1 MTLDSARP
9 SRADGGGRDSG
20 TGSGH
25 GDGDGRGDNDVVA
38 GRYRVD
44 TLIGRGGMAAVYRAQ
59 DLSLGRT
66 VALKLFAAAGESE
79 KDEGRKTSEI
89 RLLASLKHHA
99 LVTLYDASD
108 GSALDGEP
116 AFMAME
122 LVEGPTLSQLLD
134 AGPLDRREVA
144 RMGADLA
151 EALHVVHAAG
161 IVHRDLKPSNVLLED
176 STSPDRRFRV
186 KLADFGIAYMVDS
199 TRLTMPGTLV
209 GTAAYLSPEQA
220 KGEPPT
226 PASDVYSLGLVL
238 LESLTG
244 ERAFPGSMIE
254 AATARL
260 LRDPVVPESVG
271 ADWAGLLVAMT
282 NRDPEQR
289 PDALSVARSIHEFS
303 TTGNQESPVAADATA
318 MSTVAAPL
326 PQTDV
331 PDASAGAG
339 AAKAGFESAGS
350 ESAGDAPTRAFEL
363 SDVPTTEVDRP
374 SSEHVR
380 TEHHARTERFPQTPA
395 VVPSRSHDEAPTVAA
410 PVADRPEQSGMSAA
424 PRNRSGRRAVIVVVV
439 FAVLLLAAIAIAIA
453 VAASGGSSPDQTPLP
468 EVTGP
473 LGVHLQQLRDEVNQ

>member
-1 MTLDSARP
+1 M
-9 SRADGGGRDSG
+9 
-20 TGSGH
+20 
-25 GDGDGRGDNDVVA
+25 VA

-66 VALKLFAAAGESE
+66 VALKLFAATGESD

-144 RMGADLA
+144 RMGVDLA

-161 IVHRDLKPSNVLLED
+161 IVHRDLKPSNVLLEE
-176 STSPDRRFRV
+176 STSPDRTFRV
-186 KLADFGIAYMVDS
+186 KLADFGIAYVVDS
-199 TRLTMPGTLV
+199 TRLTLPGTLV

-238 LESLTG
+238 LEALTG
-244 ERAFPGSMIE
+244 VRAFPGSMIE

-271 ADWAGLLVAMT
+271 ADWAALLVAMT

-289 PDALSVARSIHEFS
+289 PDALAVARTIHEFS
-303 TTGNQESPVAADATA
+303 TTGTQPAHAAVPDATA
-318 MSTVAAPL
+318 MSTVAAPA
-326 PQTDV
+326 P
-331 PDASAGAG
+331 ASALGADPSG
-339 AAKAGFESAGS
+339 SAVGT
-350 ESAGDAPTRAFEL
+350 SADAPTTAQAA
-363 SDVPTTEVDRP
+363 TDRP
-374 SSEHVR
+374 N
-380 TEHHARTERFPQTPA
+380 
-395 VVPSRSHDEAPTVAA
+395 DDAPTVVAPAA
-410 PVADRPEQSGMSAA
+410 PVSGQPRSAGRADAPEK
-424 PRNRSGRRAVIVVVV
+424 RSGRRAVVIIVV

-453 VAASGGSSPDQTPLP
+453 VASSNGSTPDQTPLP

>member
-1 MTLDSARP
+1 MEKRMTLDSARP
-9 SRADGGGRDSG
+9 PRAA
-20 TGSGH
+20 
-25 GDGDGRGDNDVVA
+25 GDGDGGGDGNAAGNGNGAHDVVA

-66 VALKLFAAAGESE
+66 VALKLFSATGESG

-134 AGPLDRREVA
+134 VGPLDRREVA

-176 STSPDRRFRV
+176 STSPDRTFRV
-186 KLADFGIAYMVDS
+186 KLADFGIAYVVDS
-199 TRLTMPGTLV
+199 TRLTLPGTLV

-244 ERAFPGSMIE
+244 VRAFPGSMIE

-271 ADWAGLLVAMT
+271 SDWAALLVSMT
-282 NRDPEQR
+282 NREPEQR
-289 PDALSVARSIHEFS
+289 PDALVVARAIHEFS
-303 TTGNQESPVAADATA
+303 TTGAQEAPAGAAVATA
-318 MSTVAAPL
+318 MSTVASL
-326 PQTDV
+326 VPQS
-331 PDASAGAG
+331 DASGTVAGG
-339 AAKAGFESAGS
+339 VSD
-350 ESAGDAPTRAFEL
+350 DAPTRVQAQ
-363 SDVPTTEVDRP
+363 SDPLTT
-374 SSEHVR
+374 SAQQATQEH
-380 TEHHARTERFPQTPA
+380 APAERVQQTQA
-395 VVPSRSHDEAPTVAA
+395 QASGRFLSHDDAPTVAA
-410 PVADRPEQSGMSAA
+410 PVVDRPGLSRASGQQDK
-424 PRNRSGRRAVIVVVV
+424 RSSHRAMIIVVV

-453 VAASGGSSPDQTPLP
+453 VSASNGSTPDQTPLP

>member
-9 SRADGGGRDSG
+9 PRAAGDGNGGGG
-20 TGSGH
+20 
-25 GDGDGRGDNDVVA
+25 GDNDIVA

-44 TLIGRGGMAAVYRAQ
+44 TLIGRGGMAAVYRAH
-59 DLSLGRT
+59 DMSLGRT
-66 VALKLFAAAGESE
+66 VALKLFAATGESD

-108 GSALDGEP
+108 GSELDGEP

-176 STSPDRRFRV
+176 STSPDRTFRV
-186 KLADFGIAYMVDS
+186 KLADFGIAYVVDS
-199 TRLTMPGTLV
+199 TRLTLPGTLV

-238 LESLTG
+238 LEALTG
-244 ERAFPGSMIE
+244 VRAFPGSMIE

-271 ADWAGLLVAMT
+271 ADWAALLVAMT

-289 PDALSVARSIHEFS
+289 PDALAVARTIHEFS
-303 TTGNQESPVAADATA
+303 TTGTQAARAATPDATA
-318 MSTVAAPL
+318 MSTVAAPVAE
-326 PQTDV
+326 TDGSG
-331 PDASAGAG
+331 SAVR
-339 AAKAGFESAGS
+339 AAADS
-350 ESAGDAPTRAFEL
+350 
-363 SDVPTTEVDRP
+363 PTTAQVVTDHPTTAMAP
-374 SSEHVR
+374 S
-380 TEHHARTERFPQTPA
+380 TEYAAAE
-395 VVPSRSHDEAPTVAA
+395 PSRRADSQQPRSHDDTPTVAA
-410 PVADRPEQSGMSAA
+410 PVPAPLSAPPSVRRDRRSTRGSAQEKR
-424 PRNRSGRRAVIVVVV
+424 PVRRAVVIIVV

-453 VAASGGSSPDQTPLP
+453 VASSNGSSPDQTPLP

-473 LGVHLQQLRDEVNQ
+473 LGVHLEQLRDEVNQ

>member
-9 SRADGGGRDSG
+9 PRAAGDGAGDRAGGGG
-20 TGSGH
+20 G
-25 GDGDGRGDNDVVA
+25 GDIEVVA

-66 VALKLFAAAGESE
+66 VALKLFAATGESA

-176 STSPDRRFRV
+176 STSPDRTFRV
-186 KLADFGIAYMVDS
+186 KLADFGIAYVVDS

-244 ERAFPGSMIE
+244 VRAFPGSMIE

-271 ADWAGLLVAMT
+271 ADWAALLVAMT
-282 NRDPEQR
+282 DRDPDQR
-289 PDALSVARSIHEFS
+289 PDALAVARTIHEFS
-303 TTGNQESPVAADATA
+303 TTGTQPAHDDAPDVTA
-318 MSTVAAPL
+318 MSTVAAPA
-326 PQTDV
+326 PAPAPASASV
-331 PDASAGAG
+331 PAPASAFGADASGSAVGA
-339 AAKAGFESAGS
+339 SA
-350 ESAGDAPTRAFEL
+350 DAPTTAQAL
-363 SDVPTTEVDRP
+363 TDHLDDDT
-374 SSEHVR
+374 
-380 TEHHARTERFPQTPA
+380 
-395 VVPSRSHDEAPTVAA
+395 PTVVA
-410 PVADRPEQSGMSAA
+410 PVVAPDSGRPEGSKGAGVQKK
-424 PRNRSGRRAVIVVVV
+424 RTGRRAVVIIVV

-453 VAASGGSSPDQTPLP
+453 VASTNGSTPDQTPLP

>member
-9 SRADGGGRDSG
+9 SRADGDGRDSN
-20 TGSGH
+20 
-25 GDGDGRGDNDVVA
+25 DGRDGSDDGGNDVVA
-38 GRYRVD
+38 GRYRVG

-186 KLADFGIAYMVDS
+186 KLADFGIAYVVDS

-289 PDALSVARSIHEFS
+289 PDAMSVARSIHEFS

-331 PDASAGAG
+331 PDASAEAG
-339 AAKAGFESAGS
+339 AAKAGVTSAGS

-374 SSEHVR
+374 SSEHAR
-380 TEHHARTERFPQTPA
+380 TEHHARTDRFPQTPA
-395 VVPSRSHDEAPTVAA
+395 VVPSRSHDDAPTVAA
-410 PVADRPEQSGMSAA
+410 PVADRPEQSGMSGA
-424 PRNRSGRRAVIVVVV
+424 PRKRSGRRAVIVVVV

-473 LGVHLQQLRDEVNQ
+473 LGVHLQELRDEVNQ

>member
-1 MTLDSARP
+1 MEKRMTLDSARP
-9 SRADGGGRDSG
+9 PRAAGN
-20 TGSGH
+20 
-25 GDGDGRGDNDVVA
+25 GDGDGVGGGDNQVVA

-66 VALKLFAAAGESE
+66 VALKLFAATGESD

-176 STSPDRRFRV
+176 STSPDRTFRV
-186 KLADFGIAYMVDS
+186 KLADFGIAYVVDS
-199 TRLTMPGTLV
+199 TRLTLPGTLV

-238 LESLTG
+238 LEALTG
-244 ERAFPGSMIE
+244 VRAFPGSMIE

-271 ADWAGLLVAMT
+271 ADWAALLVAMT

-289 PDALSVARSIHEFS
+289 PDALAVARTIHEFS
-303 TTGNQESPVAADATA
+303 TTGTQETPAGATVATA
-318 MSTVAAPL
+318 MSTVASSVPPWETSGTSVHA
-326 PQTDV
+326 V
-331 PDASAGAG
+331 EAPDAAGL
-339 AAKAGFESAGS
+339 
-350 ESAGDAPTRAFEL
+350 DAPTSLQAPF
-363 SDVPTTEVDRP
+363 DPHVTAAHRP
-374 SSEHVR
+374 SAV
-380 TEHHARTERFPQTPA
+380 HASPELGQQTRA
-395 VVPSRSHDEAPTVAA
+395 AARSSQDDAPTVAA
-410 PVADRPEQSGMSAA
+410 PAIDRPTPSRASGT
-424 PRNRSGRRAVIVVVV
+424 PRKRLGRRTVVIIAV
-439 FAVLLLAAIAIAIA
+439 FAVLVLAAIAIAIA
-453 VAASGGSSPDQTPLP
+453 VAMSNGSSPEQTPLP
-468 EVTGP
+468 DVTGP

>member
-9 SRADGGGRDSG
+9 PRAA
-20 TGSGH
+20 
-25 GDGDGRGDNDVVA
+25 GDGAGDNEVVA

-66 VALKLFAAAGESE
+66 VALKLFAATGESA

-176 STSPDRRFRV
+176 STSPDRTFRV
-186 KLADFGIAYMVDS
+186 KLADFGIAYVVDS

-244 ERAFPGSMIE
+244 VRAFPGSMIE

-271 ADWAGLLVAMT
+271 ADWAALLVAMT
-282 NRDPEQR
+282 DRDPDQR
-289 PDALSVARSIHEFS
+289 PDALAVARTIHEFS
-303 TTGNQESPVAADATA
+303 TTGTQPAHDDAPDVTA
-318 MSTVAAPL
+318 MSTVAAPA
-326 PQTDV
+326 PA
-331 PDASAGAG
+331 PAPASAFGADASGSAVGA
-339 AAKAGFESAGS
+339 SA
-350 ESAGDAPTRAFEL
+350 DAPTTAQAL
-363 SDVPTTEVDRP
+363 TDHPDDD
-374 SSEHVR
+374 
-380 TEHHARTERFPQTPA
+380 TPA
-395 VVPSRSHDEAPTVAA
+395 VVA
-410 PVADRPEQSGMSAA
+410 PVVAPDSGRPEGSKGAGVQKK
-424 PRNRSGRRAVIVVVV
+424 RTGRRAVVIIVV

-453 VAASGGSSPDQTPLP
+453 VASTNGSTPDQTPLP

>member
-1 MTLDSARP
+1 MEKRMTLDSARP
-9 SRADGGGRDSG
+9 PRAA
-20 TGSGH
+20 
-25 GDGDGRGDNDVVA
+25 GDGDGDSDGGNDIVA

-66 VALKLFAAAGESE
+66 VALKLFAATGESD

-134 AGPLDRREVA
+134 AGPLDRREVS
-144 RMGADLA
+144 RMGVDLA

-161 IVHRDLKPSNVLLED
+161 IVHRDLKPSNVLLEE
-176 STSPDRRFRV
+176 STSPDRTFRV
-186 KLADFGIAYMVDS
+186 KLADFGIAYVVDS
-199 TRLTMPGTLV
+199 TRLTLPGTLV

-238 LESLTG
+238 LEALTG
-244 ERAFPGSMIE
+244 VRAFPGSMIE

-271 ADWAGLLVAMT
+271 ADWAALLVAMT

-289 PDALSVARSIHEFS
+289 PDALAVARTIHEFS
-303 TTGNQESPVAADATA
+303 TTGTQPAHAAVPDATA
-318 MSTVAAPL
+318 MSTVAAPAPASAL
-326 PQTDV
+326 AA
-331 PDASAGAG
+331 DASGRAVGG
-339 AAKAGFESAGS
+339 SA
-350 ESAGDAPTRAFEL
+350 DAPTTAQL
-363 SDVPTTEVDRP
+363 LTDRP
-374 SSEHVR
+374 N
-380 TEHHARTERFPQTPA
+380 
-395 VVPSRSHDEAPTVAA
+395 DDAPTVVAPAA
-410 PVADRPEQSGMSAA
+410 PVSGQPRSAGRADAREK
-424 PRNRSGRRAVIVVVV
+424 RLGRRAVVIIVV

-453 VAASGGSSPDQTPLP
+453 VASSIGSTPDQTPLP

>member
-1 MTLDSARP
+1 MEKRMTLDSARP
-9 SRADGGGRDSG
+9 PRAA
-20 TGSGH
+20 
-25 GDGDGRGDNDVVA
+25 GDGDGDGDSDDGNDIVA

-59 DLSLGRT
+59 DMSLGRT
-66 VALKLFAAAGESE
+66 VALKLFAATGESD

-144 RMGADLA
+144 RMGVDLA

-161 IVHRDLKPSNVLLED
+161 IVHRDLKPSNVLLEE
-176 STSPDRRFRV
+176 STSPDRTFRV
-186 KLADFGIAYMVDS
+186 KLADFGIAYVVDS
-199 TRLTMPGTLV
+199 TRLTLPGTLV

-238 LESLTG
+238 LEALTG
-244 ERAFPGSMIE
+244 VRAFPGSMIE

-271 ADWAGLLVAMT
+271 ADWAALLVAMT

-289 PDALSVARSIHEFS
+289 PDALAVARTIHEFS
-303 TTGNQESPVAADATA
+303 TTGTQPAHAAAPDATA
-318 MSTVAAPL
+318 MSTVAAPAPAPASAL
-326 PQTDV
+326 GA
-331 PDASAGAG
+331 DASG
-339 AAKAGFESAGS
+339 SAVGGS
-350 ESAGDAPTRAFEL
+350 ADAPTMAQAL
-363 SDVPTTEVDRP
+363 ADHPND
-374 SSEHVR
+374 
-380 TEHHARTERFPQTPA
+380 
-395 VVPSRSHDEAPTVAA
+395 DAPTVVA
-410 PVADRPEQSGMSAA
+410 PVAAA
-424 PRNRSGRRAVIVVVV
+424 DPGRLERSKRADAREKRSGRRAVVIIVV

-453 VAASGGSSPDQTPLP
+453 VASTNGSTPDQTPLP
-468 EVTGP
+468 DVTGP

>member
-9 SRADGGGRDSG
+9 PRAA
-20 TGSGH
+20 
-25 GDGDGRGDNDVVA
+25 GDGAGDNEVVA

-66 VALKLFAAAGESE
+66 VALKLFAATGESA

-176 STSPDRRFRV
+176 STSPDRTFRV
-186 KLADFGIAYMVDS
+186 KLADFGIAYVVDS

-244 ERAFPGSMIE
+244 VRAFPGSMIE

-271 ADWAGLLVAMT
+271 ADWAALLVAMT
-282 NRDPEQR
+282 DRDPDQR
-289 PDALSVARSIHEFS
+289 PDALAVARTIHEFS
-303 TTGNQESPVAADATA
+303 TTGTQPAHDDAPDVTA
-318 MSTVAAPL
+318 MSTVAAPA
-326 PQTDV
+326 PA
-331 PDASAGAG
+331 PAPAPASAFGADASGSAVGA
-339 AAKAGFESAGS
+339 SA
-350 ESAGDAPTRAFEL
+350 DAPTTAQAL
-363 SDVPTTEVDRP
+363 TDHPDDDT
-374 SSEHVR
+374 
-380 TEHHARTERFPQTPA
+380 
-395 VVPSRSHDEAPTVAA
+395 PTVVA
-410 PVADRPEQSGMSAA
+410 PVVAPYSGRPEGSKGAGVQKK
-424 PRNRSGRRAVIVVVV
+424 RTGRRAVVIIVV

-453 VAASGGSSPDQTPLP
+453 VASTNGSTPDQTPLP

>member
-9 SRADGGGRDSG
+9 SRADGDGRDSSD
-20 TGSGH
+20 GSGH

-38 GRYRVD
+38 GRYRVG

-66 VALKLFAAAGESE
+66 VALKLFVAAGESE

-186 KLADFGIAYMVDS
+186 KLADFGIAYVVDS

-282 NRDPEQR
+282 DRDPVQR
-289 PDALSVARSIHEFS
+289 PDALAVARTIHEFS
-303 TTGNQESPVAADATA
+303 TTGNQESAAAEATA

-326 PQTDV
+326 PQAGV
-331 PDASAGAG
+331 PDASAEAG
-339 AAKAGFESAGS
+339 AAKAGFTSAGS

-380 TEHHARTERFPQTPA
+380 TERHARTERFPQTPA

-410 PVADRPEQSGMSAA
+410 PVADRPEQSGMSGA
-424 PRNRSGRRAVIVVVV
+424 PRKRSGRRAVIVVVV

-473 LGVHLQQLRDEVNQ
+473 LGVHLQELRDEVNQ

>member
-9 SRADGGGRDSG
+9 PRAA
-20 TGSGH
+20 
-25 GDGDGRGDNDVVA
+25 GDGNGGGDNDIVA

-59 DLSLGRT
+59 DMSLGRT
-66 VALKLFAAAGESE
+66 VALKLFAATGESD

-144 RMGADLA
+144 RMGVDLA

-161 IVHRDLKPSNVLLED
+161 IVHRDLKPSNVLLEE
-176 STSPDRRFRV
+176 STSPDRTFRV
-186 KLADFGIAYMVDS
+186 KLADFGIAYVVDS
-199 TRLTMPGTLV
+199 TRLTLPGTLV

-238 LESLTG
+238 LEALTG
-244 ERAFPGSMIE
+244 LRAFPGSMIE

-271 ADWAGLLVAMT
+271 ADWAALLVAMT

-289 PDALSVARSIHEFS
+289 PDALAVARTIHAFS
-303 TTGNQESPVAADATA
+303 TTGTQPAHAAAPDSTA
-318 MSTVAAPL
+318 MSTVAVPAP
-326 PQTDV
+326 
-331 PDASAGAG
+331 ASALGADPSG
-339 AAKAGFESAGS
+339 SAVGT
-350 ESAGDAPTRAFEL
+350 SADAPTTAQAL
-363 SDVPTTEVDRP
+363 TGHPNDD
-374 SSEHVR
+374 
-380 TEHHARTERFPQTPA
+380 
-395 VVPSRSHDEAPTVAA
+395 APTVVA
-410 PVADRPEQSGMSAA
+410 PVAA
-424 PRNRSGRRAVIVVVV
+424 PDSLRSERSKRADAREKRTGRRAVVIIVV
-439 FAVLLLAAIAIAIA
+439 FAALLLAAIAIAIA
-453 VAASGGSSPDQTPLP
+453 VASSNGSTPDQTPLP

>member
-9 SRADGGGRDSG
+9 PRAA
-20 TGSGH
+20 
-25 GDGDGRGDNDVVA
+25 GDGDGDGDGGNDIVA

-59 DLSLGRT
+59 DMSLGRT
-66 VALKLFAAAGESE
+66 VALKLFAATGESD

-144 RMGADLA
+144 RMGVDLA

-161 IVHRDLKPSNVLLED
+161 IVHRDLKPSNVLLEE
-176 STSPDRRFRV
+176 STSPDRTFRV
-186 KLADFGIAYMVDS
+186 KLADFGIAYVVDS
-199 TRLTMPGTLV
+199 TRLTLPGTLV

-238 LESLTG
+238 LEALTG
-244 ERAFPGSMIE
+244 VRAFPGSMIE

-271 ADWAGLLVAMT
+271 ADWAALLVAMT

-289 PDALSVARSIHEFS
+289 PDALAVARTIHEFS
-303 TTGNQESPVAADATA
+303 TTGTQPAHAAAPDATA
-318 MSTVAAPL
+318 MSTVAAPAPAPASAL
-326 PQTDV
+326 GA
-331 PDASAGAG
+331 DASG
-339 AAKAGFESAGS
+339 SAVGGS
-350 ESAGDAPTRAFEL
+350 ADAPTTAQAL
-363 SDVPTTEVDRP
+363 TDHPND
-374 SSEHVR
+374 
-380 TEHHARTERFPQTPA
+380 
-395 VVPSRSHDEAPTVAA
+395 DAPTVVAPIAA
-410 PVADRPEQSGMSAA
+410 PDSGRPERSKRADVQEK
-424 PRNRSGRRAVIVVVV
+424 RSGRRAAVIIVV
-439 FAVLLLAAIAIAIA
+439 FAVLLFAAIAIAIA
-453 VAASGGSSPDQTPLP
+453 VALTNGSSPDQTPLP

>member
-9 SRADGGGRDSG
+9 SRADGDGRDSSD
-20 TGSGH
+20 GSG
-25 GDGDGRGDNDVVA
+25 DGGSNRGNDVVA
-38 GRYRVD
+38 GRYRVG

-186 KLADFGIAYMVDS
+186 KLADFGIAYVVDS

-289 PDALSVARSIHEFS
+289 PDALAVARSIHEFS

-339 AAKAGFESAGS
+339 AGAGAWAAKAGFTSAGS
-350 ESAGDAPTRAFEL
+350 ESAGDAPTRAFGL

-374 SSEHVR
+374 SSEHV
-380 TEHHARTERFPQTPA
+380 RTERFPQTPA

-410 PVADRPEQSGMSAA
+410 PVADRPEQSGMSGA
-424 PRNRSGRRAVIVVVV
+424 PRKRSGRRAVIVVVV

-453 VAASGGSSPDQTPLP
+453 VAASNGSSPDQTPLP

-473 LGVHLQQLRDEVNQ
+473 LGVHLQELRDEVNQ

>member
-9 SRADGGGRDSG
+9 PHAA
-20 TGSGH
+20 
-25 GDGDGRGDNDVVA
+25 GDGDVVA

-44 TLIGRGGMAAVYRAQ
+44 TLIGRGGMAAVYRAH

-66 VALKLFAAAGESE
+66 VALKLFAATGESD

-144 RMGADLA
+144 RLGVDLA

-161 IVHRDLKPSNVLLED
+161 IVHRDLKPSNVLLEE
-176 STSPDRRFRV
+176 STSPDRTFRV
-186 KLADFGIAYMVDS
+186 KLADFGIAYVVDA
-199 TRLTMPGTLV
+199 TRLTLPGTLV

-238 LESLTG
+238 LEALTG

-271 ADWAGLLVAMT
+271 AEWAALLVAMT
-282 NRDPEQR
+282 ARDAAQR
-289 PDALSVARSIHEFS
+289 PDALAVARAIHEF
-303 TTGNQESPVAADATA
+303 TTTATQEARVGSDGAPAATA
-318 MSTVAAPL
+318 MSTVAAP
-326 PQTDV
+326 V
-331 PDASAGAG
+331 ARHDADGRDDDEGRDGDGRAG
-339 AAKAGFESAGS
+339 
-350 ESAGDAPTRAFEL
+350 GDRR
-363 SDVPTTEVDRP
+363 V
-374 SSEHVR
+374 
-380 TEHHARTERFPQTPA
+380 AR
-395 VVPSRSHDEAPTVAA
+395 DEAPTVVAPIAERPAASA
-410 PVADRPEQSGMSAA
+410 PVAARGK
-424 PRNRSGRRAVIVVVV
+424 RTGRRAVFIIVI
-439 FAVLLLAAIAIAIA
+439 FAVLLLAAVAIAIA
-453 VAASGGSSPDQTPLP
+453 VASSTGSAPDQTPLP
-468 EVTGP
+468 QVTGP
-473 LGVHLQQLRDEVNQ
+473 LGVHLQDLRDEVNQ

>member
-1 MTLDSARP
+1 MEKRMTLDSARP
-9 SRADGGGRDSG
+9 PRAA
-20 TGSGH
+20 
-25 GDGDGRGDNDVVA
+25 GDGAGDNEVVA

-66 VALKLFAAAGESE
+66 VALKLFAATGESA

-176 STSPDRRFRV
+176 STSPDRTFRV
-186 KLADFGIAYMVDS
+186 KLADFGIAYVVDS

-244 ERAFPGSMIE
+244 VRAFPGSMIE

-271 ADWAGLLVAMT
+271 ADWAALLVAMT
-282 NRDPEQR
+282 DRDPDQR
-289 PDALSVARSIHEFS
+289 PDALAVARTIHEFS
-303 TTGNQESPVAADATA
+303 TTGTQPAHDDAPDVTA
-318 MSTVAAPL
+318 MSTVAAPA
-326 PQTDV
+326 PAPAPAPV
-331 PDASAGAG
+331 PAPAPASAFGADASGSAVGA
-339 AAKAGFESAGS
+339 SA
-350 ESAGDAPTRAFEL
+350 DAPTTAQAL
-363 SDVPTTEVDRP
+363 TDHPDDDT
-374 SSEHVR
+374 
-380 TEHHARTERFPQTPA
+380 
-395 VVPSRSHDEAPTVAA
+395 PTVVA
-410 PVADRPEQSGMSAA
+410 PVVAPDSGRPEGSKGAGVQKK
-424 PRNRSGRRAVIVVVV
+424 RTGRRAVVIIVV

-453 VAASGGSSPDQTPLP
+453 VASTNGSTPDQTPLP

>member
-1 MTLDSARP
+1 
-9 SRADGGGRDSG
+9 
-20 TGSGH
+20 
-25 GDGDGRGDNDVVA
+25 
-38 GRYRVD
+38 
-44 TLIGRGGMAAVYRAQ
+44 
-59 DLSLGRT
+59 
-66 VALKLFAAAGESE
+66 
-79 KDEGRKTSEI
+79 
-89 RLLASLKHHA
+89 
-99 LVTLYDASD
+99 
-108 GSALDGEP
+108 
-116 AFMAME
+116 
-122 LVEGPTLSQLLD
+122 
-134 AGPLDRREVA
+134 
-144 RMGADLA
+144 MGADLA

-186 KLADFGIAYMVDS
+186 KLADFGIAYVVDS

-282 NRDPEQR
+282 DRDPEQR
-289 PDALSVARSIHEFS
+289 PDALAVARSIHEFS
-303 TTGNQESPVAADATA
+303 TTGSQESPAADETA

-326 PQTDV
+326 PLADV
-331 PDASAGAG
+331 PDA
-339 AAKAGFESAGS
+339 
-350 ESAGDAPTRAFEL
+350 
-363 SDVPTTEVDRP
+363 
-374 SSEHVR
+374 
-380 TEHHARTERFPQTPA
+380 
-395 VVPSRSHDEAPTVAA
+395 VVPPRVNDDAPTVAA
-410 PVADRPEQSGMSAA
+410 PVADRTDQSGTSGA
-424 PRNRSGRRAVIVVVV
+424 PRKRSGRRAVIVVVV

-453 VAASGGSSPDQTPLP
+453 VAASNGSGVDQAPLP